1 MPRLCQTTLGTL
13 HISYCAS
20 SAPQFGVWHVCWCE
34 DSAPAGKCGQWALP
48 PPGPLPLLSAPPVHS
63 APCVW
68 TRSSSDLLRVTSTP
82 SMSILSLLAS
92 ITPNSNHLE
101 RREVKPPICVLKHA
115 HAIAQS
121 LKRWKLLAWCG
132 RKNSSQSSFI
142 VSQPLD
148 VTCNVPKPTM
158 SLEPGVMLGQL
169 KSDYAGPEMI
179 SDHLWLTMT
188 SARWTL

>member
-1 MPRLCQTTLGTL
+1 MTEPTALSVGVKTFYLLGNAGSDL
-13 HISYCAS
+13 LAVS
-20 SAPQFGVWHVCWCE
+20 SV
-34 DSAPAGKCGQWALP
+34 PAWTA
-48 PPGPLPLLSAPPVHS
+48 APPVCPVYS
-63 APCVW
+63 APRVW